1 MLRTLPGHALRLL
14 AVVLPLG
21 LGGCA
26 DTLSSSDVASSS
38 ELLKSYDKTLTK
50 TEQQAVIDDLK
61 GAKEKQEGE
70 STSETTAP
78 TGTKQPQA
86 QE

>member
-1 MLRTLPGHALRLL
+1 MLRTLPGHSLRLL

-21 LGGCA
+21 LGACA
-26 DTLSSSDVASSS
+26 DTLTSSDVASSS
-38 ELLKSYDKTLTK
+38 ELLKSYNKTLTK

-61 GAKEKQEGE
+61 GAKEKQQGE
-70 STSETTAP
+70 STSETTAS
-78 TGTKQPQA
+78 TGIEQPQA

>member
-1 MLRTLPGHALRLL
+1 MLCTLPGHALRLL

-26 DTLSSSDVASSS
+26 EEISSGDVASSK

-50 TEQQAVIDDLK
+50 SEQQAAIDALK
-61 GAKEKQEGE
+61 VAKEKQQGE
-70 STSETTAP
+70 STSETPAS
-78 TGTKQPQA
+78 TGTQQPQA

>member
-1 MLRTLPGHALRLL
+1 MLRTLLGHTLRLL

-21 LGGCA
+21 LGACA

-70 STSETTAP
+70 STSVTTAP
-78 TGTKQPQA
+78 TGTKQPQ
-86 QE
+86 